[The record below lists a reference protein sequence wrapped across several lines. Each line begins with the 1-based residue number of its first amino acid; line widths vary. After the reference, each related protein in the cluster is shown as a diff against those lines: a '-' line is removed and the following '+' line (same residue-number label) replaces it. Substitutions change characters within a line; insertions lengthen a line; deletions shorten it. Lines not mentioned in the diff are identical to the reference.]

1 MGKVHGLP
9 DSVPEAEDVFP
20 PPPRLQGKDGRPK
33 PHVGPDYKAYL
44 AEYEQTVGDGSDA
57 WWRKTALKE
66 LDWFTEFKTVRAGSF
81 EKGDVQWL
89 YVSVAVS
96 VARIKETL

>member
-20 PPPRLQGKDGRPK
+20 PPSRLQGTGDHPK

-44 AEYEQTVGDGSDA
+44 SIYEKTVGKGSDA
-57 WWRKTALKE
+57 WWRETAEKE
-66 LDWFTEFKTVRAGSF
+66 LSWFTPFKTVRAGGF
-81 EKGDVQWL
+81 EAGDVQWL
-89 YVSVAVS
+89 
-96 VARIKETL
+96 